1 MKQIDVLQAIK
12 WVAKAWKEVTA
23 ETIKNCFA
31 KSGFTEETSEI
42 KDDIVDEEFNAL
54 FKELTDSDCETTFEE
69 YIDFDVETC
78 SSVPAIN
85 SDTVDWRVSSVQKYV
100 SEYLH
105 KESGKDEIEVVSS
118 NDDDDDVYFGNAEVE
133 AEVHEITTCGALRLL
148 DKLVN
153 LKELDKDERAS
164 LSSIRDR
171 LETIRVKNKKQRPV
185 KDFFK

>member
-1 MKQIDVLQAIK
+1 M
-12 WVAKAWKEVTA
+12 AKAWKEVTA

-31 KSGFTEETSEI
+31 KSGFTEETNEI
-42 KDDIVDEEFNAL
+42 EDDIVDEEFNAL
-54 FKELTDSDCETTFEE
+54 FKELTDSDCETAAEE
-69 YIDFDVETC
+69 YIDFDVKTC

-85 SDTVDWRVSSVQKYV
+85 SDTVDWRLSSVQKYV
-100 SEYLH
+100 AEYLH
-105 KESGKDEIEVVSS
+105 KESGKDDIEVVSS
-118 NDDDDDVYFGNAEVE
+118 NDDDDDVDVGNAEVE

-153 LKELDKDERAS
+153 LKELNKDERAS

-171 LETIRVKNKKQRPV
+171 LEIIRVKNKKQRPV